1 MPRSAFT
8 VSPRPN
14 VARSINT
21 RGALPPRVPVI
32 LRLLTQRTNAALG
45 STAPAAADAAAAG
58 GVEPAIAGTAFAAGL
73 CGGVA
78 SFGASA
84 TGAETAGAGAALE
97 AAEGGVGVAV
107 DVWPAA
113 RGVVAVEPS
122 FCGLIGF
129 GVS

>member
-8 VSPRPN
+8 VSPRPK

-45 STAPAAADAAAAG
+45 STAPDVADVAAAG
-58 GVEPAIAGTAFAAGL
+58 GVEPAVAGAGIAAGL
-73 CGGVA
+73 CAGAA
-78 SFGASA
+78 SFGAA
-84 TGAETAGAGAALE
+84 AAGAETAGAGATLE
-97 AAEGGVGVAV
+97 PAEGGVGVAV

-113 RGVVAVEPS
+113 PGGVAV
-122 FCGLIGF
+122 
-129 GVS
+129 